1 MPSSAPSNNADKS
14 NDKSNGPVRSFGR
27 RRGKKLRP
35 GRERLVD
42 ELLPKITFD
51 TELGLAEQFGPDTKD
66 IWMEIGFGG
75 GEHLAAQ
82 ALTHPHIGFIG
93 AEPFI
98 NGVAKLVS
106 TINDEGI
113 KNIRIHPDDVRFI
126 FPSIPDDSLGRV
138 FILFPDPWPKARHIK
153 RRLITPET
161 LSALARMMRS
171 GAQLVV
177 ASDHAEYIGWA
188 LLQINQ
194 HPDFSWMAENAADWR
209 TPPPGWITTRY
220 EEKALIKGIKST
232 YLVFQRQV

>member
-1 MPSSAPSNNADKS
+1 MPSSDPSSNIDKS

-35 GRERLVD
+35 GRERLVN
-42 ELLPKITFD
+42 ELLPAITFD
-51 TELGLAEQFGPDTKD
+51 KERDLADQFGADKKD
-66 IWMEIGFGG
+66 IWLEIGFGG
-75 GEHLAAQ
+75 GEHLARQ
-82 ALTHPHIGFIG
+82 AIAHPDIGFIG

-113 KNIRIHPDDVRFI
+113 KNIRIHPDDARFI
-126 FPSIPDDSLGRV
+126 FPAIADGSLGRV

-153 RRLITPET
+153 RRLITAKT
-161 LSALARMMRS
+161 LDALARMMRS

-177 ASDHAEYIGWA
+177 ASDHVEYVRWA
-188 LLQINQ
+188 LLQISQ

-209 TPPPGWITTRY
+209 TPPAGWVTTRY
-220 EEKALIKGIKST
+220 EEKALIKGIKAT
-232 YLVFQRQV
+232 YLVFQR

>member
-1 MPSSAPSNNADKS
+1 MPSSDPSNKNDKS
-14 NDKSNGPVRSFGR
+14 NDPVRSFGR

-42 ELLPKITFD
+42 ELLPAITFD
-51 TELGLAEQFGPDTKD
+51 VERSLAEQFDEPRSD
-66 IWMEIGFGG
+66 IWLEIGFGG
-75 GEHLAAQ
+75 GEHLARQ
-82 ALTHPHIGFIG
+82 AAAHPDIGFIG

-126 FPSIPDDSLGRV
+126 FPSLPDGSLGRV

-153 RRLITPET
+153 RRLITAET
-161 LSALARMMRS
+161 LDALARMMHP

-177 ASDHAEYIGWA
+177 ASDHAEYVSWA
-188 LLQINQ
+188 LLQISN

-209 TPPPGWITTRY
+209 TPPVDWVTTRY
-220 EEKALIKGIKST
+220 EEKALIKGIKAT
-232 YLVFQRQV
+232 YLVFQR

>member
-1 MPSSAPSNNADKS
+1 MPSSAPSDNNDKS
-14 NDKSNGPVRSFGR
+14 NDPVRSFGR

-51 TELGLAEQFGPDTKD
+51 AEREVAAQFDAPPTD
-66 IWMEIGFGG
+66 IWLEIGFGG

-82 ALTHPHIGFIG
+82 ALAHPDIGFIG

-113 KNIRIHPDDVRFI
+113 KNIRIHPDDARFI
-126 FPSIPDDSLGRV
+126 FPAIADGSLGRV

-153 RRLITPET
+153 RRLITAKT
-161 LSALARMMRS
+161 LDALARMMRS

-177 ASDHAEYIGWA
+177 ASDHVEYVRWA
-188 LLQINQ
+188 LLQISQ
-194 HPDFSWMAENAADWR
+194 HPDFSWMAESAADWR
-209 TPPPGWITTRY
+209 NPPPGWVRTRY
-220 EEKALIKGIKST
+220 EEKALAKGIKAT
-232 YLVFQRQV
+232 YLVFQR

>member
-1 MPSSAPSNNADKS
+1 MPSSAPSDNNDKS
-14 NDKSNGPVRSFGR
+14 NDPVRSFGR

-51 TELGLAEQFGPDTKD
+51 AEREVAAQFDAPPTD
-66 IWMEIGFGG
+66 IWLEIGFGG

-82 ALTHPHIGFIG
+82 ALAHPEIGFIG

-113 KNIRIHPDDVRFI
+113 KNIRIHPDDARFI
-126 FPSIPDDSLGRV
+126 FPAIADGSLGRV

-153 RRLITPET
+153 RRLITAKT
-161 LSALARMMRS
+161 LDALARMMRS

-177 ASDHAEYIGWA
+177 ASDHVEYVRWA
-188 LLQINQ
+188 LLQISQ
-194 HPDFSWMAENAADWR
+194 HPDFSWMAESAADWR
-209 TPPPGWITTRY
+209 NPPPGWVRTRY
-220 EEKALIKGIKST
+220 EEKALAKGIKAT
-232 YLVFQRQV
+232 YLVFQR

>member
-1 MPSSAPSNNADKS
+1 MPSSDPSNKNHKS

-42 ELLPKITFD
+42 ELLPAITFD
-51 TELGLAEQFGPDTKD
+51 TKLGVAEQFARPPTD
-66 IWMEIGFGG
+66 IWLEIGFGG
-75 GEHLAAQ
+75 GEHLARQ
-82 ALTHPHIGFIG
+82 ATFHPDIGFIG

-106 TINDEGI
+106 TINIEGI
-113 KNIRIHPDDVRFI
+113 KNIRIYPDDVRFI
-126 FPSIPDDSLGRV
+126 FPAIADGSLGRV

-153 RRLITPET
+153 RRLITSET
-161 LSALARMMRS
+161 LDALARMMRP

-188 LLQINQ
+188 LLQISR

-209 TPPPGWITTRY
+209 TPPAGWVTTRY
-220 EEKALIKGIKST
+220 EEKALIKGIKAT
-232 YLVFQRQV
+232 YLVFQR

>member
-82 ALTHPHIGFIG
+82 ALAHPDIGFIG

-113 KNIRIHPDDVRFI
+113 KNVPPTSGSVTNGTSAPIGKNSILSTVTSTACVDDTYAQIAR
-126 FPSIPDDSLGRV
+126 DNMCL
-138 FILFPDPWPKARHIK
+138 FILYRPRFRKS
-153 RRLITPET
+153 LI
-161 LSALARMMRS
+161 LFR
-171 GAQLVV
+171 
-177 ASDHAEYIGWA
+177 ASVY
-188 LLQINQ
+188 LQHQ
-194 HPDFSWMAENAADWR
+194 
-209 TPPPGWITTRY
+209 
-220 EEKALIKGIKST
+220 T
-232 YLVFQRQV
+232 YKP

>member
-1 MPSSAPSNNADKS
+1 MPSSAPSDNNDKS
-14 NDKSNGPVRSFGR
+14 NDPVRSFGR

-51 TELGLAEQFGPDTKD
+51 AEREVAAQFDAPPTD
-66 IWMEIGFGG
+66 IWLEIGFGG

-82 ALTHPHIGFIG
+82 ALAHPDIGFIG

-113 KNIRIHPDDVRFI
+113 KNIRIHPDDARFI
-126 FPSIPDDSLGRV
+126 FPSLPDGSLGRV

-153 RRLITPET
+153 RRLITAKT
-161 LSALARMMRS
+161 LDALARMMRS

-177 ASDHAEYIGWA
+177 ASDHVEYVRWA
-188 LLQINQ
+188 LLQISQ
-194 HPDFSWMAENAADWR
+194 HPDFSWMAESAADWR
-209 TPPPGWITTRY
+209 NPPPGWVRTRY
-220 EEKALIKGIKST
+220 EEKALAKGIKAT
-232 YLVFQRQV
+232 YLVFQR